1 MGPLNGHVWV
11 VTKKRRKKKSEE
23 DLGPIAAA
31 QIARL

>member
-1 MGPLNGHVWV
+1 MCRV
-11 VTKKRRKKKSEE
+11 VTKKKRKKKKKSEE

>member
-1 MGPLNGHVWV
+1 MCRV
-11 VTKKRRKKKSEE
+11 VTKKKRRKKKKSEE